1 MTTRERILTRVNAP
15 RIVVPLAA
23 AAVLLIVLGGWMRSE
38 ALTDQRRADVAS
50 RGGPVMGFDLD
61 ATVHRFTTTDTG
73 GIQQVV
79 ARDPADG
86 TQVDAVRAHLT
97 EEAEGFA
104 AGDFSSP
111 ATIHGDDMRGLA
123 ALSAAPDGAV
133 GVEHAQIDGGAQLT
147 FTAASPQ
154 LVQAVHAWMD
164 AQLYDHGDD
173 AEAGTAHDQ
182 HQGG

>member
-1 MTTRERILTRVNAP
+1 
-15 RIVVPLAA
+15 
-23 AAVLLIVLGGWMRSE
+23 
-38 ALTDQRRADVAS
+38 
-50 RGGPVMGFDLD
+50 
-61 ATVHRFTTTDTG
+61 
-73 GIQQVV
+73 
-79 ARDPADG
+79 
-86 TQVDAVRAHLT
+86 
-97 EEAEGFA
+97 
-104 AGDFSSP
+104 
-111 ATIHGDDMRGLA
+111 MRGLA